1 MGGRWKFFPRL
12 RLTELDSPAGWVFA
26 ESGPRLEAVDSRH
39 LKLDFLRFFP
49 AVLHYSALRLR
60 ILGQDVRC
68 ISALYHRDLK
78 RTFLSLFSTALIDIR
93 CFSYSA
99 TPFLLSGNKS
109 RDHRM
114 ATSSSDG
121 VTPSA
126 VSPNRREYS

>member
-1 MGGRWKFFPRL
+1 MEVLP
-12 RLTELDSPAGWVFA
+12 PATIDGAGQSCWLVFA

-78 RTFLSLFSTALIDIR
+78 RTLRSLFATTILEIS
-93 CFSYSA
+93 CFRYSA
-99 TPFLLSGNKS
+99 TLFLLSGNNS
-109 RDHRM
+109 GVHRM

-126 VSPNRREYS
+126 ASPNRREYS